1 MAIQVVTHNGKM
13 PRDGGKRQ
21 GYIADRSDGT
31 KILIPILG
39 QAVVLGVAAQQL
51 PTSRT
56 KTDTRP
62 VYWDLR
68 LVRSAFARG
77 LYCPECGST
86 DLERVDIETA
96 DEGQRTV
103 TKCWDCLTLLRRA

>member
-51 PTSRT
+51 PTSE
-56 KTDTRP
+56 
-62 VYWDLR
+62 V
-68 LVRSAFARG
+68 
-77 LYCPECGST
+77 
-86 DLERVDIETA
+86 
-96 DEGQRTV
+96 
-103 TKCWDCLTLLRRA
+103 